1 MKLKICGLSN
11 PNEVTTCVDNNVNF
25 CGFILN
31 YPKSHRY
38 ISYERAKN
46 LLSIKRN
53 KAEYVGVLVNPTFK
67 ELEKFS
73 NLNLDY
79 FQLYGQFNSKSLIDI
94 KNKFEK
100 KIIISIQIK
109 NKDDI
114 KKYKIVEEG
123 SDIIL
128 WDSTGYERSL
138 SWNYSWIKDIKIKGE
153 KMVAGNITKDKLKNL
168 SEIADIVDVS
178 GALETNKV
186 KDIKKIKEFIFLIK
200 KLKNEN

>member
-38 ISYERAKN
+38 ISYERAKS